1 MKIFKGLAVASAMM
15 AGTAGLAQEQFITIG
30 TGGQTGV
37 YFVVGQ
43 SICRLVNRGTV
54 DHNLKCTAPST
65 GGSIANINAIKAGDM
80 DMGVAQSDWQFHG
93 YNGTSKFEDDGAFEN
108 MRAVFSVHGEPF
120 TVIARADA
128 GIATFDDL
136 KGKRV
141 NVGNPG
147 SGQLATMEVV
157 LDAKGWSMDDFALAS
172 ELKPA
177 EQAAALGDNKVDA
190 IIYTVGH
197 PNGSIQEAVSTVD
210 AVMVPVTGAEIDAL
224 IADNPF
230 YAAAKIPGGMY
241 EGSPE
246 DTATFGV
253 KATFVTSS
261 DVDDEVVYQ
270 VVKAVFDNFDRFKRL
285 HPAFENL
292 TEEEMISG
300 GLSAPLHDGAVRYY
314 KERGWM

>member
-1 MKIFKGLAVASAMM
+1 MKSIKYLAFAAAILAGSA
-15 AGTAGLAQEQFITIG
+15 AYAQEKFITIG

-43 SICRLVNRGTV
+43 SICRLVNRGSA
-54 DHNLKCTAPST
+54 DHGLKCTAPST

-80 DMGVAQSDWQFHG
+80 DMGVAQSDWQYHA
-93 YNGTSKFEDDGAFEN
+93 YNGTSKFDGNKFDEE
-108 MRAVFSVHGEPF
+108 RAVFSVHGEPF

-128 GIATFDDL
+128 GITSFADL

-141 NVGNPG
+141 NIGNPG
-147 SGQLATMEVV
+147 SGQRATMEVV
-157 LDAKGWSMDDFALAS
+157 MDALGWTLDDFALAS

-210 AVMVPVTGAEIDAL
+210 AVLVPVTGPEIDKL

-230 YAAAKIPGGMY
+230 YAAATVPGGMY
-241 EGSPE
+241 EGSP
-246 DTATFGV
+246 DDISTFGV

-261 DVDDEVVYQ
+261 SVDDDVVYE

-292 TEEEMISG
+292 KEEEMIKD
-300 GLSAPLHDGAVRYY
+300 GLSAPLHPGAAKYY
-314 KERGWM
+314 TERGLM

>member
-1 MKIFKGLAVASAMM
+1 MRLVRNLALAAAML
-15 AGTAGLAQEQFITIG
+15 AGTAAAAQDKFITIG

-43 SICRLVNRGTV
+43 SICRLVNRGTSE
-54 DHNLKCTAPST
+54 HNLKCTAPST

-80 DMGVAQSDWQFHG
+80 DMGVAQSDWQFYA
-93 YNGTSKFEDDGAFEN
+93 YNGSSQFEGDPFTGE
-108 MRAVFSVHGEPF
+108 RAVFSVHGEPF

-128 GIATFDDL
+128 GITSFADL

-141 NVGNPG
+141 NIGNPG
-147 SGQLATMEVV
+147 SGQRATMEVV
-157 LDAKGWSMDDFALAS
+157 MNALGWTLDDFALAS

-210 AVMVPVTGAEIDAL
+210 AVLIPVTGPEIDAL

-230 YAAAKIPGGMY
+230 YAAATIPGGMY
-241 EGSPE
+241 KGSDA
-246 DTATFGV
+246 DTNTFGV
-253 KATFVTSS
+253 KATFVTA
-261 DVDDEVVYQ
+261 DTVDEDTVYQ
-270 VVKAVFDNFDRFKRL
+270 VVKAVFDNFDRFKKL
-285 HPAFENL
+285 HPAFANL
-292 TEEEMISG
+292 VESEMISD
-300 GLSAPLHDGAVRYY
+300 GLSAPLHPGAEKYY
-314 KERGWM
+314 KEQGWM

>member
-43 SICRLVNRGTV
+43 SICRLVNRGTA

-128 GIATFDDL
+128 
-136 KGKRV
+136 
-141 NVGNPG
+141 
-147 SGQLATMEVV
+147 TME
-157 LDAKGWSMDDFALAS
+157 
-172 ELKPA
+172 
-177 EQAAALGDNKVDA
+177 
-190 IIYTVGH
+190 
-197 PNGSIQEAVSTVD
+197 
-210 AVMVPVTGAEIDAL
+210 
-224 IADNPF
+224 
-230 YAAAKIPGGMY
+230 
-241 EGSPE
+241 
-246 DTATFGV
+246 
-253 KATFVTSS
+253 
-261 DVDDEVVYQ
+261 
-270 VVKAVFDNFDRFKRL
+270 
-285 HPAFENL
+285 
-292 TEEEMISG
+292 
-300 GLSAPLHDGAVRYY
+300 
-314 KERGWM
+314 

>member
-1 MKIFKGLAVASAMM
+1 MSYLKTLSFAGAMALA
-15 AGTAGLAQEQFITIG
+15 TAAAAEERFITIG

-43 SICRLVNRGTV
+43 SICRLVNRDTPKTG
-54 DHNLKCTAPST
+54 LKCTAPST

-80 DMGVAQSDWQFHG
+80 DMGVAQSDWQYHA
-93 YNGTSKFEDDGAFEN
+93 YNGSAKFEGEKFEKE
-108 MRAVFSVHGEPF
+108 RAVFSVHSEPF
-120 TVIARADA
+120 NVIARNDA
-128 GIATFDDL
+128 NIASFDDL

-157 LDAKGWSMDDFALAS
+157 LAAKGWTMADFALAS

-190 IIYTVGH
+190 IIYTVGN

-210 AVMVPVTGAEIDAL
+210 AHLVPVTGPEIDKL
-224 IADNPF
+224 ISENPY
-230 YAAAKIPGGMY
+230 YAKAVIPGGMY
-241 EGSPE
+241 PGTP
-246 DTATFGV
+246 DDVATFGV
-253 KATFVTSS
+253 KATFVTSA
-261 DVDDEVVYQ
+261 DVPDDVVYE
-270 VVKAVFDNFDRFKRL
+270 VVKAVFDNFDRFKKL
-285 HPAFENL
+285 HPAFETL
-292 TEEEMISG
+292 KEEEMIKD
-300 GLSAPLHDGAVRYY
+300 GLSAPLHPGAIKYY

>member
-1 MKIFKGLAVASAMM
+1 MKHWKKFALAGAIALST
-15 AGTAGLAQEQFITIG
+15 TAAQAQERFITIG

-43 SICRLVNRGTV
+43 SICRLVNRDSATTG
-54 DHNLKCTAPST
+54 LKCTAPST

-80 DMGVAQSDWQFHG
+80 DMGVAQSDWQYHA
-93 YNGTSKFEDDGAFEN
+93 YNGTSEFEGDKFDN
-108 MRAVFSVHGEPF
+108 LRAVFSVHGEPF
-120 TVIARADA
+120 NVIARNDS
-128 GIATFDDL
+128 GIESFDDL

-141 NVGNPG
+141 NIGNPG
-147 SGQLATMEVV
+147 SGQRATMEVV
-157 LDAKGWSMDDFALAS
+157 MDAKGWTLDDFALAS

-197 PNGSIQEAVSTVD
+197 PNGSIQEAVSTID
-210 AVMVPVTGAEIDAL
+210 AHLVPVEGEAIDML
-224 IADNPF
+224 VNDNPF
-230 YAAAKIPGGMY
+230 YAKATVPGGMY
-241 EGSPE
+241 QGTDS
-246 DTATFGV
+246 DVNTFGV
-253 KATFVTSS
+253 KATFVTSA
-261 DVDDEVVYQ
+261 DVPDDVVYA

-292 TEEEMISG
+292 TEEDMISD
-300 GLSAPLHDGAVRYY
+300 GLSAPLHPGAEKYY